1 MPYQYPSILA
11 GTPLTASVFAAIE
24 TDYVFKSANA
34 TPRTNN
40 TPVADPDLQF
50 TVVSGGVYLAEFNL
64 QYAGI
69 AAAGFSTTW
78 FVPSPG
84 TGNRSVL
91 GPASNAAQSNADA
104 ISMKCSVFSMGAA
117 CIYGCARNNVGA
129 FQFAYESCLFTAVA
143 NGSLILNWAQ
153 ASTNATGT
161 ILGANSWGRM
171 VQLA

>member
-1 MPYQYPSILA
+1 MGLRGNEARYGRSRICA
-11 GTPLTASVFAAIE
+11 GLRPIGEMFSSLR
-24 TDYVFKSANA
+24 
-34 TPRTNN
+34 P
-40 TPVADPDLQF
+40 
-50 TVVSGGVYLAEFNL
+50 
-64 QYAGI
+64 
-69 AAAGFSTTW
+69 AAAGRSALLL
-78 FVPSPG
+78 VLALLVVLLLRLRRVRVGPLHDHVLDIEV
-84 TGNRSVL
+84 GNRSVL